1 MRKILALTIAA
12 AAMFGTGAAL
22 ADEADVT
29 IPLSDAD
36 PSLADVYIDVET
48 TQAYQESN
56 GCDGLQTTAT
66 DCRGDDDLEDPDTA
80 LLVAPEAPEPPAV
93 PLP

>member
-1 MRKILALTIAA
+1 MRKIIALAIAA

-29 IPLSDAD
+29 IPLSQVPEAGQ
-36 PSLADVYIDVET
+36 ADVYLDVET

-56 GCDGLQTTAT
+56 GCAGLQTAAE
-66 DCRGDDDLEDPDTA
+66 DCRGDEELEDPDTA
-80 LLVAPEAPEPPAV
+80 LLVPPEAPEIPTP
-93 PLP
+93 

>member
-1 MRKILALTIAA
+1 MRKIIALAIAA

-29 IPLSDAD
+29 IPLSDVD
-36 PSLADVYIDVET
+36 PSLADVYVDVET

-56 GCDGLQTTAT
+56 GCEGLQTSAS
-66 DCRGDDDLEDPDTA
+66 DCDGDDEDEPADTA
-80 LLVAPEAPEPPAV
+80 LLVAPEAPEPPT
-93 PLP
+93 LP